1 MLTRVSNEKG
11 VASARAPLL
20 LVVLVEEDEA
30 EEDVAVVPVDE
41 APDEVAEEVTVTPMS
56 REKKCNTN
64 NTYR

>member
-1 MLTRVSNEKG
+1 M
-11 VASARAPLL
+11 ASARAPLL